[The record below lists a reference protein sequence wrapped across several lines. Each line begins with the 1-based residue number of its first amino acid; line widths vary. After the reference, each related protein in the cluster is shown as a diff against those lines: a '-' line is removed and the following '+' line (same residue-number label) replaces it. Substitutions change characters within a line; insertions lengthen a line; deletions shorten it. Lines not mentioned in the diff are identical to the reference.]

1 VTYFW
6 EYDRAPERLVG
17 GFFTREGLQRLAAL
31 RCQCPIHPT
40 CPTTPNT
47 ETPPLTVMHR
57 WPTGRLGEVADV
69 SKERIEP
76 SAYPSENFHYIGL
89 EPIEPHTGRLLA
101 VEKTLG
107 AEILST
113 KNVFRSGLLY
123 GKLRPYLNKV
133 HLAQTNGI
141 CSTDIFVLD
150 TKPTRARPA
159 FVAYFLR
166 SAHVLRRV
174 AELMEGAN
182 LPRINRDDLLSLP
195 VPLPPLSEQE
205 RIVAILDEAEGLRQR
220 RAEADRRT
228 AELLPALFHQM
239 FGDPATN
246 PKRWPIVKLG
256 EITTLVT
263 SGFTPKGGEQVYTES
278 GPYFIRS
285 QNVLMN
291 RLDLSNAAYLP
302 AAVYASMSRTSVH
315 DGGVLLNITGASI
328 GRVTWV

>member
-1 VTYFW
+1 MTYFW

-31 RCQCPIHPT
+31 RCQRPIHPT

-76 SAYPSENFHYIGL
+76 SAHPSENFHYIGL

-141 CSTDIFVLD
+141 CSADIFVLD

-205 RIVAILDEAEGLRQR
+205 RIVAILDEAEGAAAAPRRSRPPHR
-220 RAEADRRT
+220 RAAARPLPPNVRRPRHQPKKMANSEAR
-228 AELLPALFHQM
+228 
-239 FGDPATN
+239 
-246 PKRWPIVKLG
+246 
-256 EITTLVT
+256 
-263 SGFTPKGGEQVYTES
+263 
-278 GPYFIRS
+278 
-285 QNVLMN
+285 
-291 RLDLSNAAYLP
+291 
-302 AAVYASMSRTSVH
+302 
-315 DGGVLLNITGASI
+315 
-328 GRVTWV
+328 